1 MCGTNLIN
9 LLKSFNGTFILT
21 EFNGACFV
29 KLVSIED
36 CHHKHDHVYLV
47 AVPKEGLVLRKVA

>member
-1 MCGTNLIN
+1 MIN